1 MLHVTQEFREYIAGA
16 CSAYKR
22 GWKYITEHNLLD
34 NASFMMFLER
44 HNYNVDECECS
55 SSGMIL
61 EGIPDSPTKWKQV
74 IAVIKKLKDMQPEV
88 QSIVREKPLHTLR
101 IPEENP
107 VTIEMLEKRIESL
120 ETRLNQCFYII
131 SELRDTIDSLRSG
144 PTNKFSDVDDF
155 TELLGLDEGRHT
167 PEELE
172 EMRNASMDDFESM
185 IRTGEKRF
193 SSSSMGVIDHHA
205 SNMADSSRDKG
216 NEISSEPS
224 TVTSVVYDESDPTVT
239 KREVELREAKQAVEH
254 ARKEKGVQ
262 KDEHPNSDEERK
274 QRWIEAIRKDRIRRG
289 LGVDISTIQKDGF
302 ECDDPNNSIFE

>member
-1 MLHVTQEFREYIAGA
+1 MIHVTQEFREYIAGA
-16 CSAYKR
+16 CSAYKT

-34 NASFMMFLER
+34 NGPFMAFLER
-44 HNYNVDECECS
+44 HNYNADECF
-55 SSGMIL
+55 SSGLVL
-61 EGIPDSPTKWKQV
+61 EGIPDSHTKWKQV
-74 IAVIKKLKDMQPEV
+74 ITVIKKLKAMQPEV

-101 IPEENP
+101 IPKENP

-120 ETRLNQCFYII
+120 ETRLNQCFYVI
-131 SELRDTIDSLRSG
+131 SEMRGTIDSLRSG

-185 IRTGEKRF
+185 VRTGEKRF
-193 SSSSMGVIDHHA
+193 SSSSRGVIDHHA

-262 KDEHPNSDEERK
+262 KDEHSNSDEERK
-274 QRWIEAIRKDRIRRG
+274 QRWIEAIHKDRIRRG

>member
-1 MLHVTQEFREYIAGA
+1 MIHVTQEFREYIAGA
-16 CSAYKR
+16 CSAYKS
-22 GWKYITEHNLLD
+22 GWKYITEHSLLD
-34 NASFMMFLER
+34 NGPFMAFLER
-44 HNYNVDECECS
+44 HNYNADECF
-55 SSGMIL
+55 SSGLIL
-61 EGIPDSPTKWKQV
+61 EGILDSSTKWKQV
-74 IAVIKKLKDMQPEV
+74 ITVIKKLKAMQPEV
-88 QSIVREKPLHTLR
+88 QSLVHKKPLPTLR

-120 ETRLNQCFYII
+120 ETRLNQCFYVI
-131 SELRDTIDSLRSG
+131 SEMRDTIDSLRSG

-155 TELLGLDEGRHT
+155 TGLLGLDEGCHT

-172 EMRNASMDDFESM
+172 DMRNASMDDFESM
-185 IRTGEKRF
+185 VRTGEKRF
-193 SSSSMGVIDHHA
+193 SSSSRGVIDHHA

-274 QRWIEAIRKDRIRRG
+274 QRWIEAIHKDRIRRG

-302 ECDDPNNSIFE
+302 EYDDPNNSIFE

>member
-1 MLHVTQEFREYIAGA
+1 MLPVTQEFKEYIADA
-16 CSAYKR
+16 CSAYKN

-34 NASFMMFLER
+34 NAPFMMFLEH
-44 HNYNVDECECS
+44 HNYSVDECI
-55 SSGMIL
+55 SSGTIL
-61 EGIPDSPTKWKQV
+61 EGMPNSPTKWKQV
-74 IAVIKKLKDMQPEV
+74 IAVIKKLKAMQPKV
-88 QSIVREKPLHTLR
+88 QSIEREKPLHTLR
-101 IPEENP
+101 TTKENP

-120 ETRLNQCFYII
+120 ETRLSQCFHVI
-131 SELRDTIDSLRSG
+131 SEMRDIIDSLRTG

-185 IRTGEKRF
+185 VRTGEKRF
-193 SSSSMGVIDHHA
+193 SSSSKGVIDYHA
-205 SNMADSSRDKG
+205 SNMADSSRNKG
-216 NEISSEPS
+216 NEISSEPNI
-224 TVTSVVYDESDPTVT
+224 VTSVVYDESDPTVT

-289 LGVDISTIQKDGF
+289 LGVDISIIQKDGF
-302 ECDDPNNSIFE
+302 ECDDPNNSIFK